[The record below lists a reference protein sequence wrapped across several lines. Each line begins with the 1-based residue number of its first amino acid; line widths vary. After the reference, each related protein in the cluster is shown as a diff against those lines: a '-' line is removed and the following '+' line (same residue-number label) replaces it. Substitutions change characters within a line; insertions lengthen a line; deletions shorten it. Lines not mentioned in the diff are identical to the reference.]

1 MADLHQIEL
10 ALELPDDMKIHAS
23 MGSVFHG
30 LLMDILGSEVAEW
43 LHGQEHCR
51 PFSQCVYYNRELNKP
66 VWRISALTQEAE
78 EIILEPIYQLI
89 GEAVFLKQKH
99 TSVVLS
105 YKVQERQCDYQD
117 LMDKVFLDQAVVRG
131 GSLEFVTTASFKRDG
146 HYVILPEM
154 YLIFQSLIQRWNS
167 FCSASIVS
175 EDLEHQLGAHCH
187 ISRYQLRSQ
196 KFSINGSNIHGFCG
210 TMNVRFSGNDMIRR
224 LMDLLLRYSC
234 YAGVGMKTALGMGAV
249 NYME

>member
-10 ALELPDDMKIHAS
+10 ALELPNDMKIHAS

-43 LHGQEHCR
+43 LHVQEHCR
-51 PFSQCVYYNRELNKP
+51 PFSQCVYYHRELNKP
-66 VWRISALTQEAE
+66 VWRISTLNQEAE
-78 EIILEPIYQLI
+78 EIILNTIYQLI
-89 GEAVFLKQKH
+89 GKEVYLKQKD
-99 TSVVLS
+99 TALWLS
-105 YKVQERQCDYQD
+105 YKVQEKQCSYQD
-117 LMDKVFLDQAVVRG
+117 LMDKVFLDQAVVCG
-131 GSLEFVTTASFKRDG
+131 GSLEFITTASFKRDG
-146 HYVILPEM
+146 YYVILPEM
-154 YLIFQSLIQRWNS
+154 YLVFQSLIQRWNK

-175 EDLEHQLGAHCH
+175 EDLEHQLGENCH
-187 ISRYQLRSQ
+187 ITRYQLRSQ

-210 TMNVRFSGNDMIRR
+210 TMSVRFSGNDMTRR
-224 LMDLLLRYSC
+224 LMKLLLGYSC